1 MIVCEIIIHI
11 CNIDGQ
17 VLHILLSVTTLVDS
31 TFVVTKNL
39 KMTTSGVWD
48 EVTGERSSFQGKN
61 NLNDIEGNIT
71 YPFIKTVAT
80 WLDIGTT

>member
-48 EVTGERSSFQGKN
+48 EVTGERSLF
-61 NLNDIEGNIT
+61 
-71 YPFIKTVAT
+71 
-80 WLDIGTT
+80 